1 MNLANHDL
9 RSWISE
15 VESIHQLHRI
25 EGIPWEKD
33 LGGLLEMIL
42 ERSKHPPALLFEK
55 MPDARQDMQILCSQ
69 IDTIERL
76 ALAMGTDPKLGITDF
91 IQAWRRKIRN
101 FQPLEPTYLDDAPV
115 FENRV
120 EKDIDLQSF
129 PIPRWHELDGGRYI
143 GTDDLV
149 ITQDPE
155 EGWVNAGTYRVMLQ
169 GPDSLALY
177 ISPGKHGRIQRQK
190 YFDMGKACPV
200 VMSFGHHPILFLAG
214 CTDVPVKMSEFAY
227 AGGVI
232 NEPVHLVRGPLTD
245 LPIPAYSE
253 IAIEGEMIPGDSLPE
268 GPFGEWPGYYASAQR
283 PEPVVR
289 IKALYHRDNPI
300 LCGEPPLR
308 PSAGQ
313 GFHRSIQRSALIW
326 NALDDAGVPD
336 VQGVWLHPAAYRFFS
351 IVKIK
356 QRYPG
361 HAKQAAVIASQCRAG
376 AYLGRYVIVVD
387 DDVDIYNPDDVIW
400 AIATR
405 SEPENIDI
413 IRRAWSGPLD
423 PAIPKERKG
432 FNSRAL
438 IDATRPYEWRDNF
451 PEVNAVST
459 ELKNELD
466 RKYAFLLKEVL
477 QRAH

>member
-438 IDATRPYEWRDNF
+438 IDATRPYEWRDKF